1 MQVNVQLA
9 PKLEQVFVGPARYR
23 VMEGGR
29 GSSKSWGAASML
41 IIKALENPGA
51 PILCARE
58 LQNSIKDSVHKL
70 LSDTIHRM
78 GLNSLFDIGESFL
91 RCKNGAYFIFK
102 GLRTNA
108 QEIKSLEGVKYCWV
122 EEAQKVSKN
131 SLELLIPTI
140 RAPGSEI
147 WFTLNADEAEDAVY
161 SLFIAGTPPPNSRV
175 VKINWND
182 NPWFPAELE
191 EERRYMEIND
201 PDAYDHVWNGNCKK
215 FAGGAIYGK
224 LMVAMKEGDPATG
237 QPKRICAVPYN
248 PAFPVITA
256 WDIGYADTLSIGFLQ
271 IVGKEPR
278 MIDYYENHLE
288 AIDHYVKVIKDK
300 PYIYEAHALPHDAGH
315 KSLRTGT
322 TLAKQI
328 TDMGL
333 KDATVLPVDSIE
345 SGIALVRAL
354 LPQIW
359 MDETKCALLIKAL
372 LAYQYEYDEE
382 RGTFKDRPLHDWAS
396 HPSDMMRYM
405 ATFIARRKKP
415 ALAQPQKVTY
425 SINQAS
431 NWMG

>member
-1 MQVNVQLA
+1 MEVNVQLA

-29 GSSKSWGAASML
+29 GSSKSWGTSAML
-41 IIKALENPGA
+41 IIKALENPNA

-182 NPWFPAELE
+182 NPWFPQELE
-191 EERRYMEIND
+191 EERRYMELND
-201 PDAYDHVWNGNCKK
+201 PDAYDHVWNGNPKK

-224 LMVAMKEGDPATG
+224 LMVASKETG
-237 QPKRICAVPYN
+237 RITKVPYN
-248 PAFPVITA
+248 SAFPVFDV
-256 WDIGYADTLSIGFLQ
+256 WDLGYSDTLSIGWFQ

-278 MIDYYENHLE
+278 CIDYYENHLE
-288 AIDHYVKVIKDK
+288 SISHYTDIIKAK
-300 PYIYEAHALPHDAGH
+300 PYSYEAHVFPHDAGH

-322 TLAKQI
+322 TLAQQVR
-328 TDMGL
+328 DLGL
-333 KDATVLPVDSIE
+333 GKEVIVLPVDSVE
-345 SGIALVRAL
+345 SGIELVRSW
-354 LPQIW
+354 LPQLW
-359 MDETKCALLIKAL
+359 FDDVKCAPLVKAL
-372 LAYQYEYDEE
+372 LAYQYEWDEDN
-382 RGTFKDRPLHDWAS
+382 GIFKKRPLHNWAS
-396 HPSDMMRYM
+396 HPADMLRYA
-405 ATFIARRKKP
+405 ATYAARKKP
-415 ALAQPQKVTY
+415 ALAQPIKKQY
-425 SINQAS
+425 SMGQAS